1 MRIAIY
7 ILSLAVLAIS
17 ILLIL
22 NYPDSNRMNAIAG
35 GVASIGLILNIISFV
50 MQKNNRTR
58 YEFR

>member
-22 NYPDSNRMNAIAG
+22 NYPDSNRMNLIAG
-35 GVASIGLILNIISFV
+35 GLSCIGLVLNIISFV
-50 MQKNNRTR
+50 MQKK
-58 YEFR
+58 